1 MRKLSLASTLL
12 ASLLMVTAC
21 SSQSTNNTASPAA
34 STKSASESKAPE
46 TQKPADIKG
55 EISFW
60 SWSPED
66 NIWQP
71 LIKAFN
77 DKYPNIK
84 VNYVRTP
91 SADYEKKI
99 QVAIQ
104 GGEVPDVMAFANG
117 PMIKNYAPILEPLA
131 PLAEKSLGKDWEKKF
146 KQTAL
151 DSAKKN
157 NYKTMPTGVAV
168 TPFLSYD
175 VDLFKK
181 VGAEP
186 PKTYDDLKAV
196 VKKFEDAKLPGVV
209 PRLGFAGGKSATVT
223 DVFYTLVNQIAP
235 GKLYDADAGKVK
247 FTDSSFIQ
255 ATNAFKQFYT
265 DKIFQDGNLTTK
277 FDPDLREMYL
287 QKRQLPMILVGAWIM
302 TDVANKDNLKIGD
315 RTFGLVPMPTI
326 AGGKTSVLINADVPL
341 GISKDSKNKEAAWR
355 FVEFMATGDYQS
367 ILSKG
372 LQFLPVK
379 EGLSMDTSN
388 LKTDIEKQSVDLIM
402 NEMSKDVGGIRFL
415 DNAPIEQALFTNLQ
429 KVASGTITAEQ
440 AMAEVQKAS
449 DAVKR

>member
-1 MRKLSLASTLL
+1 MKKMRLMSVLL
-12 ASLLMVTAC
+12 AGSLVLSACGGSQTTGTSPTPSNEKTA
-21 SSQSTNNTASPAA
+21 
-34 STKSASESKAPE
+34 KPE
-46 TQKPADIKG
+46 EIAG

-66 NIWQP
+66 NVWQD

-77 DKYPNIK
+77 AKYPKIK

-104 GGEVPDVMAFANG
+104 GGEVPDVMAFTNG
-117 PMIKNYAPILEPLA
+117 PMIKNYTSILEPLA
-131 PLAEKSLGKDWEKKF
+131 PLAEKSLGKDWEKSF
-146 KQTAL
+146 KSTAM
-151 DSAKKN
+151 DASKKAG
-157 NYKTMPTGVAV
+157 YRTIPTGVAV

-186 PKTYDDLKAV
+186 PKTYEDLKQA
-196 VKKFEDAKLPGVV
+196 VKKFEDAKLPNIV
-209 PRLGFAGGKSATVT
+209 PRVGFAGGKSATVT

-235 GKLYDADAGKVK
+235 GKLYDADAGKAK
-247 FTDSSFIQ
+247 FTDPQFIQ
-255 ATNAFKQFYT
+255 ATNAFKAFYT
-265 DKIFQDGNLTTK
+265 DHIFQDGNLTTK

-302 TDVANKDNLKIGD
+302 TDVANKDGLKIGD

-326 AGGKTSVLINADVPL
+326 AGGKTSVLINGDVPL
-341 GISKDSKNKEAAWR
+341 GISKDSKNKDAAWK
-355 FVEFMATGDYQS
+355 FVEFMATGDYQT
-367 ILSKG
+367 ILSKS

-379 EGLSMDTSN
+379 EGLSMDKSL
-388 LKTDIEKQSVDLIM
+388 LKSDLEKQSVDVIL
-402 NEMSKDVGGIRFL
+402 NELSKDVGGIRFL
-415 DNAPIEQALFTNLQ
+415 DNASIELALFTNLQ
-429 KVASGTITAEQ
+429 KVASGTATPEQ

>member
-1 MRKLSLASTLL
+1 MKRMKFMNYLL
-12 ASLLMVTAC
+12 IGLTVLMVLSAC
-21 SSQSTNNTASPAA
+21 SSQTASTTPAP
-34 STKSASESKAPE
+34 SGDVKAAA
-46 TQKPADIKG
+46 TQKSEEITG

-66 NIWQP
+66 NVWQP

-77 DKYPNIK
+77 EKYPKIK

-91 SADYEKKI
+91 SADYDKKI

-104 GGEVPDVMAFANG
+104 GGEVPDVMAFSNG
-117 PMIKNYAPILEPLA
+117 PMIKNYTPILEPLA
-131 PLAEKSLGKDWEKKF
+131 PLAEKSLGKDWQKLF
-146 KQTAL
+146 KTTPME
-151 DSAKKN
+151 SSKKN
-157 NYKTMPTGVAV
+157 DYKTIPTGVAV

-186 PKTYDDLKAV
+186 PKTYDELKQV
-196 VKKFEDAKLPGVV
+196 VKKFEDAKLPGIV
-209 PRLGFAGGKSATVT
+209 PRLGFAGGKSTTVT

-235 GKLYDADAGKVK
+235 GKLYEADAGKAK
-247 FTDSSFIQ
+247 FTDPVFIQ

-265 DKIFQDGNLTTK
+265 DKLFQDGNLTTK
-277 FDPDLREMYL
+277 FDPDLRDMYE

-302 TDVANKDNLKIGD
+302 TDVANKDGLKIGD

-326 AGGKTSVLINADVPL
+326 AGGKTSVLINGDVPL
-341 GISKDSKNKEAAWR
+341 GISKDSKHKEAAWR
-355 FVEFMATGDYQS
+355 FVEFMATGEYQT
-367 ILSKG
+367 ILSKA

-379 EGLSMDTSN
+379 EGLSMDKAN
-388 LKTDIEKQSVDLIM
+388 LKTDIEKQSVDVIL
-402 NEMSKDVGGIRFL
+402 NALTNNVGGIRFL
-415 DNAPIEQALFTNLQ
+415 DNASIEQALFANLQ
-429 KVASGTITAEQ
+429 KVATGSATPEQ

>member
-1 MRKLSLASTLL
+1 MKKWNIGSALL
-12 ASLLMVTAC
+12 ASLLLLSAC
-21 SSQSTNNTASPAA
+21 SSQIKDGSATSAKDTKAATA
-34 STKSASESKAPE
+34 
-46 TQKPADIKG
+46 QKPEEIAG

-66 NIWQP
+66 NVWQE

-77 DKYPNIK
+77 VKYPKIK

-91 SADYEKKI
+91 SADYDKKI

-104 GGEVPDVMAFANG
+104 GGEAPDVMAFSNG
-117 PMIKNYAPILEPLA
+117 PMIKNYIPVLEPLA
-131 PLAEKSLGKDWEKKF
+131 PLAEKSLGKDWEKMF
-146 KQTAL
+146 KATPME
-151 DSAKKN
+151 SAKKN
-157 NYKTMPTGVAV
+157 DYKVIPTGVAV

-186 PKTYDDLKAV
+186 PKTYDELKQV
-196 VKKFEDAKLPGVV
+196 VKKFEDAKLPGII
-209 PRLGFAGGKSATVT
+209 PRLGFAGGKSTTVT

-247 FTDSSFIQ
+247 FTDPSFIQ

-265 DKIFQDGNLTTK
+265 DHLFQDGNLTTK
-277 FDPDLREMYL
+277 FDPDLRDMYE

-302 TDVANKDNLKIGD
+302 NDVANKDGLKMGD
-315 RTFGLVPMPTI
+315 RTFGLAPMPTI
-326 AGGKTSVLINADVPL
+326 AGGKASVLINGDVPL
-341 GISKDSKNKEAAWR
+341 GISKDSKHKDAAWK
-355 FVEFMATGDYQS
+355 FVEFMATGEYQT
-367 ILSKG
+367 ILSKA

-379 EGLSMDTSN
+379 EGLSMDKSG
-388 LKTDIEKQSVDLIM
+388 LKTDIEKQSVDVIL
-402 NEMSKDVGGIRFL
+402 NALTKDVGGIRFL
-415 DNAPIEQALFTNLQ
+415 DNATIEQALFTGLQ
-429 KVASGTITAEQ
+429 KVAAGSATPEQ

>member
-1 MRKLSLASTLL
+1 MKKISLTGIALTGLLLLSACGTSST
-12 ASLLMVTAC
+12 SVSVSP
-21 SSQSTNNTASPAA
+21 SSAAKETVNT
-34 STKSASESKAPE
+34 
-46 TQKPADIKG
+46 TQKPEDVAG

-66 NIWQP
+66 NVWQQ

-77 DKYPNIK
+77 EKYPKIK

-104 GGEVPDVMAFANG
+104 GGEIPDVMAFQNG
-117 PMIKNYAPILEPLA
+117 PMIKNYSPILEPLA

-146 KQTAL
+146 KTTPLA
-151 DSAKKN
+151 SSKKN
-157 NYKTMPTGVAV
+157 GFRTIPTGVAV

-186 PKTYDDLKAV
+186 PKTYDELKQV
-196 VKKFEDAKLPGVV
+196 VKKFEDAKLPGIV

-223 DVFYTLVNQIAP
+223 DLFYTLVNQIAP

-247 FTDSSFIQ
+247 FTDPSFIQ

-265 DKIFQDGNLTTK
+265 DKLFQDGNLTTK
-277 FDPDLREMYL
+277 YDPDLRDMYE

-302 TDVANKDNLKIGD
+302 NDVANKDGLKIGD

-326 AGGKTSVLINADVPL
+326 EGGKSSVLINGDVPL
-341 GISKDSKNKEAAWR
+341 GISKDSKNKDAAWR
-355 FVEFMATGDYQS
+355 FVEFMATGEYQT
-367 ILSKG
+367 ILSKA

-379 EGLSMDTSN
+379 DGLSMDTSN
-388 LKTDIEKQSVDLIM
+388 LKTDIEKQSVDVILNAM
-402 NEMSKDVGGIRFL
+402 TKDVGGIRFL
-415 DNAPIEQALFTNLQ
+415 DNATIEQALFVNLQ
-429 KVASGTITAEQ
+429 KVATGASTPEQ

-449 DAVKR
+449 DTVKR

>member
-1 MRKLSLASTLL
+1 MRKFSWISLMFVCMLIFS
-12 ASLLMVTAC
+12 AC
-21 SSQSTNNTASPAA
+21 SSTTKDTSASPSNGTKAA
-34 STKSASESKAPE
+34 ETKAPE
-46 TQKPADIKG
+46 SQKPADIKG

-66 NIWQP
+66 NVWQQ
-71 LIKAFN
+71 LIKSFN

-84 VNYVRTP
+84 VNYVHTP

-104 GGEVPDVMAFANG
+104 GGEIPDVMAFANG
-117 PMIKNYAPILEPLA
+117 PMIKNYSPILEPLA
-131 PLAEKSLGKDWEKKF
+131 PLAEKSLGKDWEKLF
-146 KQTAL
+146 KATPL
-151 DSAKKN
+151 ESSKKN
-157 NYKTMPTGVAV
+157 GYRTMPTGVAV

-186 PKTYDDLKAV
+186 PKTYEELKQV
-196 VKKFEDAKLPGVV
+196 IKKFDDAKLPGVL

-247 FTDSSFIQ
+247 FTDPSFIQ

-277 FDPDLREMYL
+277 YDPDLRDMYE
-287 QKRQLPMILVGAWIM
+287 QKKQLPMILVGAWIM
-302 TDVANKDNLKIGD
+302 NDVANKDGLKIAD

-326 AGGKTSVLINADVPL
+326 EGGKTSVLINGDVPL
-341 GISKDSKNKEAAWR
+341 GISKDSKNKEAAWK
-355 FVEFMATGDYQS
+355 FVEFMATGDYQT
-367 ILSKG
+367 ILSKA
-372 LQFLPVK
+372 LQFLPIK
-379 EGLSMDTSN
+379 EGLSMDKTN
-388 LKTDIEKQSVDLIM
+388 LKTDIEKQSVDLIT
-402 NEMSKDVGGIRFL
+402 NEMTKDVGGIRFL
-415 DNAPIEQALFTNLQ
+415 DNASIEQALFVNLQ
-429 KVASGTITAEQ
+429 KVATGTITADQ

>member
-1 MRKLSLASTLL
+1 MRRLRLMSYLLIGILLLS
-12 ASLLMVTAC
+12 AC
-21 SSQSTNNTASPAA
+21 SSQTTSSTASPSTATNATAA
-34 STKSASESKAPE
+34 AA
-46 TQKPADIKG
+46 QKPEEITG

-60 SWSPED
+60 SWSPDD
-66 NIWQP
+66 NVWQP

-77 DKYPNIK
+77 EKYPKIK

-91 SADYEKKI
+91 SADYDKKI

-104 GGEVPDVMAFANG
+104 GGEVPDVMAFSNG
-117 PMIKNYAPILEPLA
+117 PMIKNYSPILEPLA
-131 PLAEKSLGKDWEKKF
+131 PLAEKSLGKDWQKLF
-146 KQTAL
+146 KATPL
-151 DSAKKN
+151 ESAKKN
-157 NYKTMPTGVAV
+157 DFKTIPTGVAV

-186 PKTYDDLKAV
+186 PKTYDELKQV
-196 VKKFEDAKLPGVV
+196 VKKFEDAKIPGII
-209 PRLGFAGGKSATVT
+209 PRLGFAGGKSTTVT

-235 GKLYDADAGKVK
+235 GKLYEADAGKAK
-247 FTDSSFIQ
+247 FTDPVFIQ

-265 DKIFQDGNLTTK
+265 DHIFQDGNLTTK
-277 FDPDLREMYL
+277 FDPDLRDMYE

-302 TDVANKDNLKIGD
+302 TDVSNKESLKMGD

-326 AGGKTSVLINADVPL
+326 AGGKTSVLINGDVPL

-355 FVEFMATGDYQS
+355 FVEFMATGEYQN
-367 ILSKG
+367 ILSKA

-379 EGLSMDTSN
+379 EGLSMDKAN
-388 LKTDIEKQSVDLIM
+388 LKTDIEKQSVDVIL
-402 NEMSKDVGGIRFL
+402 NALTKDVGGIRFL
-415 DNAPIEQALFTNLQ
+415 DNAPIEQALFLNLQ
-429 KVASGTITAEQ
+429 KVASGTATPEQ

-449 DAVKR
+449 DTVKR